1 MKKQRSIWTFSIGML
16 LSIGASAHT
25 QEPSVVHPAPAAQ
38 MITVAVTNMRHWH
51 GRDEEFVTAQ
61 AAGFATN
68 TCDVVTTFDVVKT
81 YAERQTWHSVRQ
93 RIDIVVNGTAY
104 PAKFRELGFYPLG
117 LNLACIDFESA
128 IDRAASQLSA
138 LPLEQGSRGFSS
150 LSYNDREIA
159 NSDPGTPFLNARG
172 EVSSV
177 LIATPDGP
185 LEFASADDVRQFLEA
200 ASTVPAWPL
209 LVHRPFA
216 SMGKTKSQDRGS
228 TGNG

>member
-1 MKKQRSIWTFSIGML
+1 MKKRCVILAISIGML
-16 LSIGASAHT
+16 LTTSAPAHT
-25 QEPSVVHPAPAAQ
+25 QESQGLSIVHPASAAQ
-38 MITVAVTNMRHWH
+38 MITVAVKNMRHWH
-51 GRDEEFVTAQ
+51 GKDEEFVTAQ
-61 AAGFATN
+61 AAGFATD

-93 RIDIVVNGTAY
+93 KIDIVVNGTAY

-117 LNLACIDFESA
+117 LNLACVDFESP

-138 LPLEQGSRGFSS
+138 LPLDQGSPQFSP
-150 LSYNDREIA
+150 LTYNDREIA

-185 LEFASADDVRQFLEA
+185 LEFASAQDVRKFLEA
-200 ASTVPAWPL
+200 ASSVSAWPL
-209 LVHRPFA
+209 LVHRAFA
-216 SMGKTKSQDRGS
+216 AI
-228 TGNG
+228 